1 MDVTELLLSA
11 FRLLGVGMTFVF
23 LFLGLLFIA
32 VKLLERYTSGE
43 KPATPQNTITNTA
56 PTLSTVSP
64 KTVAAITAAVQQ
76 YRKTKSV

>member
-23 LFLGLLFIA
+23 SFLGLLFIA
-32 VKLLERYTSGE
+32 VKLLERYASTE
-43 KPATPQNTITNTA
+43 QPATPKNTTTNTA
-56 PTLSTVSP
+56 STVSTVSP
-64 KTVAAITAAVQQ
+64 KAVAAITAAVQQ